1 MDCTK
6 ALELDPLYF
15 KAVVRRAKAY
25 LSLSRP
31 EEALDGIFTSFLL
44 FIKFQF
50 VSPAHIFMLSSCRH
64 FTV

>member
-25 LSLSRP
+25 LSLGRP
-31 EEALDGIFTSFLL
+31 EEALDGIF
-44 FIKFQF
+44 F
-50 VSPAHIFMLSSCRH
+50 VYFC
-64 FTV
+64 